1 MSKRLTSCHAIL
13 LLNLLEGLSTSA
25 SDTLPAFPGAEG
37 FGAVAVGG
45 RGGRIIKVTNLNASG
60 PGSLQMAC
68 ATHGPRIVVFEV
80 GGVIHGDVSIV
91 HSNITIAGQTAPA
104 PGITIAGRLLAQ
116 PQHEER
122 LHDIVVRFLRLRPP
136 PAIGEQ
142 GDAIQL
148 PKSERI
154 MLDHLSL
161 AWANDEMI
169 DIIHSSEVTLQWS
182 TIEESDP
189 SGHGK
194 GVPHNFAILSAYP
207 GSGNVSIHHNLFAHH
222 ARRLPSVSPGVEGK
236 PDDFRNNV
244 IYNFRDGLSHEGH
257 KPKAPINVVAN
268 YYKRGPNANFINP
281 FQLNP
286 IGRYHLANNYFDGVG
301 VIDDPRAS
309 AVSLPPW
316 IRFQKQGVVLQEP
329 TAVAVVT
336 TSTAQQAY
344 RQVLDHAGAWPRDR
358 VTLRT
363 LDEVGN
369 GTGRWGRNA
378 PASPDDAWFLKDL
391 ERAAP
396 EPDSDDDGMPDS
408 WEQAH
413 GLDRKNPADRNRL
426 MPSGYT
432 AIEDYLNERARIV
445 VKGR

>member
-1 MSKRLTSCHAIL
+1 MSKRLTICHAIL

-104 PGITIAGRLLAQ
+104 PGVTIAGRLLAQ

-122 LHDIVVRFLRLRPP
+122 LHDIVVRFLRLRPA

-281 FQLNP
+281 FQLDP
-286 IGRYHLANNYFDGVG
+286 IGRYYLANNYFDGVG
-301 VIDDPRAS
+301 VIDDPRTS

-316 IRFQKQGVVLQEP
+316 IRFRKEGVVLQEP
-329 TAVAVVT
+329 IEVAAVT
-336 TSTAQQAY
+336 TVTAQQAY

-363 LDEVGN
+363 LDEVRN

-378 PASPDDAWFLKDL
+378 PASPDNDWFLKDL
-391 ERAAP
+391 KRAAR
-396 EPDSDDDGMPDS
+396 EPDSDDDGMPDW

-413 GLDRKNPADRNRL
+413 GLDHKNPADRNRL

>member
-1 MSKRLTSCHAIL
+1 MSKRLALRHTIL
-13 LLNLLEGLSTSA
+13 LLNWIAGLSALA
-25 SDTLPAFPGAEG
+25 SDTLPAFPGAQG
-37 FGAVAVGG
+37 FGAEAIGG

-68 ATHGPRIVVFEV
+68 ATHGPRIVVFDV

-116 PQHEER
+116 PQNEER

-169 DIIHSSEVTLQWS
+169 DIIHSSEVSVQWS

-189 SGHGK
+189 DGHGK
-194 GVPHNFAILSAYP
+194 AVPHNFAILSAYP

-222 ARRLPSVSPGVEGK
+222 ARRLPSVSPGVKGK

-244 IYNFRDGLSHEGH
+244 IYNFRDGLTHEGH

-268 YYKRGPNANFINP
+268 YYKRGPNANIIYP
-281 FQLNP
+281 FQFDP
-286 IGRYHLANNYFDGVG
+286 SGRYYLADNYFDGLG
-301 VIDDPRAS
+301 VIDDPRITG
-309 AVSLPPW
+309 VSLPSW
-316 IRFQKQGVVLQEP
+316 IRFRKKGRVLQEP
-329 TAVAVVT
+329 IAVAAVT
-336 TSTAQQAY
+336 TSTALQAY
-344 RQVLDHAGAWPRDR
+344 RQVLDQAGAWPRDR

-363 LDEVGN
+363 LDEVRN

-378 PASPDDAWFLKDL
+378 PANPDNDWFLKDL
-391 ERAAP
+391 SRASP
-396 EPDSDDDGMPDS
+396 EPDTDNDGMPDR

-413 GLDRKNPADRNRL
+413 GLDHKNPADHNRF
-426 MPSGYT
+426 MHSGYT

-445 VKGR
+445 VNGR